1 MHIYNDYNNCR
12 IYGEL
17 VNKVR
22 RLHIKKVKMLIPLQL
37 LTFDFGG
44 GILCADP
51 LWLVLFYRISH
62 FYFLGNMEK
71 SLDQLENKII
81 VNGSRTYQ
89 IRVYEL

>member
-22 RLHIKKVKMLIPLQL
+22 RLHIKNVKMLIPLQL
-37 LTFDFGG
+37 LTFDFGV

-51 LWLVLFYRISH
+51 LWLVLFYRFFYCISH
-62 FYFLGNMEK
+62 FYFLG
-71 SLDQLENKII
+71 DQLDNKII